1 MKLFSETPITV
12 GAFIAACVL
21 SAHPAAAADRLNLND
36 YDIAMAEIT
45 SNGYVAYVFVPETR
59 TCYSEPGDL
68 AAALLGRGYL
78 PDQLIVKPQVFDP
91 ATGVTSNGFFAI
103 DGNDHG
109 EVWAVASP
117 SRVCLIG
124 YIEILDPAI

>member
-12 GAFIAACVL
+12 GAFIATCAL

-36 YDIAMAEIT
+36 YDIVMAEIT
-45 SNGYVAYVFVPETR
+45 ASGHVAYVFDPETR
-59 TCYSEPGDL
+59 TCYDDPAEL
-68 AAALLGRGYL
+68 AAALISRGYT
-78 PDQLIVKPQVFDP
+78 PDQLIVEPQVFDP

-124 YIEILDPAI
+124 YIEILDPTI